1 MEGVLIASADAAIR
15 RSLAAIVGEG
25 KTVHECASVSETLAL
40 AAAQKMD
47 FVFVDDLFRDGDAHE
62 LVNRLHLLG
71 YAGEVVPILL
81 SDAPQYISPF
91 RSHGVRRCVTK
102 PFEVRQVQSV
112 IEHLTELAAAT
123 TTQPP
128 FEVGDLRGASSVSA
142 EPVAETG
149 DGAAWP
155 VDIREISQRFR
166 RLLARS
172 LQRDDL
178 VAAFSECMQEQFDID
193 NVVVLLPARDAPCFR
208 IVSGH
213 VDDEVRSQFLIP
225 FGDPLIAALVR
236 LGEPVW
242 VSDQEQ
248 LGPQHATT
256 AMRYGERLGARILCP
271 VTSRGRALALVGL
284 SRVHRYDVPR
294 TSLVS
299 LLRLFLTFFAKAL
312 ENAGLYSQVASAEQ
326 TYRGIFD
333 AFPVGAIDVSPE
345 GIVRH
350 LNPQAASFLDGT
362 CDDFKTQP
370 IERADSLLAD
380 AARETLSAG
389 EPVAPRRIR
398 LRDRPVEVSAVPLG
412 ERATG
417 GVLLLVQESSSVPQA
432 CSAAES
438 TNSDIDEIIRD
449 MSRALAHNF
458 KNAFVPIKTCAEL
471 LPERYESQGFRES
484 FFDVVQDSISKID
497 RWIRALMRLSELTE
511 TELRKNTFQVAE
523 ALDAAAAE
531 ASQRFPD
538 LDVTIDR
545 DYAEGATVSGN
556 RDTLVQGLVEL
567 IVNAFDAIQDAPD
580 PRVRLSVEI
589 EDSGVAVHIEDNG
602 RGIEPRIQKA
612 AFRPF
617 YTKKLSG
624 LGLGLTYARK
634 VVELHAGSIEVGPGR
649 DGGTLV
655 RLEFPLAQVTT
666 MVQA

>member
-47 FVFVDDLFRDGDAHE
+47 FVFVDDVFRDGDAQE
-62 LVNRLHLLG
+62 LASRLHLLG
-71 YAGEVVPILL
+71 YGGEVIPILL
-81 SDAPQYISPF
+81 ADAPRYLAPF
-91 RSHGVRRCVTK
+91 RSCGVRRCVTK
-102 PFEVRQVQSV
+102 PFDVSQVNTV

-123 TTQPP
+123 ASPPP
-128 FEVGDLRGASSVSA
+128 FEVGDLHAASTGSG
-142 EPVAETG
+142 ETG
-149 DGAAWP
+149 GDTSDSGAWD

-166 RLLARS
+166 RLLSRS

-193 NVVVLLPARDAPCFR
+193 NVVVLLPAREAPCFR

-213 VDDEVRSQFLIP
+213 VDDEVREQFVIP
-225 FGDPLIAALVR
+225 FGDPLIAAMVR

-248 LGPQHATT
+248 LGPQHAPT
-256 AMRYGERLGARILCP
+256 AMRYGERLGVRILCS

-294 TSLVS
+294 PSLVS
-299 LLRLFLTFFAKAL
+299 LLRLFLTFFGKAL

-333 AFPVGAIDVSPE
+333 AFPVGAIDISPE
-345 GIVRH
+345 GAVRH
-350 LNPQAASFLDGT
+350 LNPQAASLLDGT
-362 CDDFKTQP
+362 CVDFETQP
-370 IERADSLLAD
+370 IERADTLLAD
-380 AARETLSAG
+380 AARETLSLG
-389 EPVAPRRIR
+389 VPVAPRRIR
-398 LRDRPVEVSAVPLG
+398 LRERAVEVSAVPLG
-412 ERATG
+412 EGATG
-417 GVLLLVQESSSVPQA
+417 GVLLLVQDASAAPEPGVKSEGSSSEV
-432 CSAAES
+432 
-438 TNSDIDEIIRD
+438 DEIIRD

-471 LPERYESQGFRES
+471 LPERYAHEGFRES
-484 FFDVVQDSISKID
+484 FFDVVQDSTEKID

-511 TELRKNTFQVAE
+511 AELRRNTFQVSE

-531 ASQRFPD
+531 ASQRFPE
-538 LDVTIDR
+538 LEVTVDR
-545 DYAEGATVSGN
+545 NYAEGATVNGN
-556 RDTLVQGLVEL
+556 RDMIVQGLVEL

-580 PRVRLSVEI
+580 PRVRISVETEEQDVVI
-589 EDSGVAVHIEDNG
+589 RIEDNG
-602 RGIEPRIQKA
+602 RGIEPRTQKA

-624 LGLGLTYARK
+624 LGLGLTYAMK
-634 VVELHAGSIEVGPGR
+634 VVELHTGSIEVGPGA

-655 RLEFPLAQVTT
+655 KLEFPFAPVTT